1 MAKKKPKKATH
12 KRRARYREN
21 AATEVKKIDKLEYT
35 KVTCKYLPN
44 IDAFQV
50 FLDMKLNGV
59 HLKML
64 GNIDPDHS
72 YDKGIRIFTKCP
84 QPWMT
89 CTEVNLTRAHAP
101 GIFCALLAYCNTV
114 GDLLDGD
121 VPANEIPRASAYL
134 DGAKF
139 SDKLLPELFEKSLSV
154 KIIVEK

>member
-1 MAKKKPKKATH
+1 MSKNPKKKLSPKK
-12 KRRARYREN
+12 KSRYRERP
-21 AATEVKKIDKLEYT
+21 ATEVKKIEKLEYT

-89 CTEVNLTRAHAP
+89 CTEVHLTREHAP

-139 SDKLLPELFEKSLSV
+139 SDELLPELFEKSLSV